1 MQPTSIDEDEA
12 VESYKII
19 CADNPEVAYP
29 IDQPAQYLNDFD
41 LDPPSSDALKSS
53 IKVGNRDSPRRGPSH
68 TTVCRVTA
76 ISHSSLQA

>member
-1 MQPTSIDEDEA
+1 VQPTSIDEDEA

-41 LDPPSSDALKSS
+41 LDPPSSDALKS
-53 IKVGNRDSPRRGPSH
+53 
-68 TTVCRVTA
+68 
-76 ISHSSLQA
+76 